1 MIVISAIFNQMSHE
15 IAAGQEAQTS
25 KEWTL
30 RHLGG
35 GALALARK
43 KNHLALETYGSTV
56 PQFHSLLSRED
67 AKYFFEVI
75 FEDLDDDS

>member
-56 PQFHSLLSRED
+56 PQSTLSIVALQYVMFGE
-67 AKYFFEVI
+67 
-75 FEDLDDDS
+75 L

>member
-15 IAAGQEAQTS
+15 IAAAGQEAQTS

-56 PQFHSLLSRED
+56 PQSTQQRGC
-67 AKYFFEVI
+67 KI
-75 FEDLDDDS
+75 FL